1 MKSLSST
8 DQIILDSDKNHVL
21 RNNGR
26 ILCKS
31 NLWLFSC
38 VWQTQLTPLLCS
50 MGARG
55 ARCARANHCCPAE
68 TFPNNLGNSIVCP
81 STGKP
86 TTRVDTR
93 AGQSE
98 ETSGPPHTRGT
109 VSARLTCARAR
120 VCVFSRASESNAV
133 YMIKEEQFVLIRIG
147 GFHSVRNKPTTS

>member
-26 ILCKS
+26 ILCES

-109 VSARLTCARAR
+109 VSARLTCAR
-120 VCVFSRASESNAV
+120 VCVSNAV
-133 YMIKEEQFVLIRIG
+133 YMIKKNNLSSFVLVDFILSATNPRP
-147 GFHSVRNKPTTS
+147 HNKDAIYP